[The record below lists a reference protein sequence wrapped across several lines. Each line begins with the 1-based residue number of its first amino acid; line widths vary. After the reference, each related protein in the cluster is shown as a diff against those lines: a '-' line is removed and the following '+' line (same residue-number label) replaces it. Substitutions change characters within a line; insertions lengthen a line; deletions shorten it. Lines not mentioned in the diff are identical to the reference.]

1 MPKAAGV
8 SMMIMNEVAIV
19 CMYVCMHSLC
29 VKRGTSKMPKLSS
42 RRCGS
47 TMSMK
52 SLLYCMYCIIAHNS

>member
-1 MPKAAGV
+1 
-8 SMMIMNEVAIV
+8 
-19 CMYVCMHSLC
+19 MYVCMHSLC

-52 SLLYCMYCIIAHNS
+52 SLLYCMYCIIAQS